1 MLFRI
6 TLHYSGGRRIP
17 ATTESRPTR
26 GDTGLW
32 VKIGKLDRF
41 VNLSNSSLEAI
52 DFEAG
57 RPVGSPEPEIEIRR
71 IEPR

>member
-1 MLFRI
+1 MFRI
-6 TLHYSGGRRIP
+6 VLKYSDGRRIP

-32 VKIGKLDRF
+32 VKIGGLDRF
-41 VNLSNSSLEAI
+41 VILCNSSLEAI

-57 RPVGSPEPEIEIRR
+57 RPVGSPEPEIRR

>member
-1 MLFRI
+1 MLFKI
-6 TLHYSGGRRIP
+6 TLYYSDGRRIP

-32 VKIGKLDRF
+32 VKIGGGDRF
-41 VNLSNSSLEAI
+41 VNLCNSSLEAI

-57 RPVGSPEPEIEIRR
+57 RPVVGSPEPAEIRR

>member
-1 MLFRI
+1 MFFRI
-6 TLHYSGGRRIP
+6 SINYSDGRRIP

-32 VKIGKLDRF
+32 VKIGGLDRF
-41 VNLSNSSLEAI
+41 VNLSNSDLEAI

-57 RPVGSPEPEIEIRR
+57 RPVGSPEPEIRR